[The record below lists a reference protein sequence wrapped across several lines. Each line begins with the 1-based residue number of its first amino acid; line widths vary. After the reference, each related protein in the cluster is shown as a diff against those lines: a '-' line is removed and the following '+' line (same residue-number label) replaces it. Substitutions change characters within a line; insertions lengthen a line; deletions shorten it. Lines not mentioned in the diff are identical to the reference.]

1 MISDSQKW
9 FFLAS
14 SLVVCGLL
22 YLLSP
27 VLTPFLTAAF
37 LAYLGDPIVDRLEQR
52 KLSRTLGVAVVFVVL
67 ALVLT
72 LFLFLLVPLLEQQ
85 VASLIQKMPGYIDWI
100 QITLVPWLNDK
111 MGVSPKQLNASL
123 LQETLSKHW
132 QQAGGLAEIILRTA
146 SDSGMAIVAW
156 IGNMVLIP
164 VVAFYLL
171 RDWDLLVARI
181 SGFLPRS
188 ISPVV
193 TALAKESDTVLA
205 SFLRGQLLV
214 MAALGTIYSTGLWIA
229 GLELALLVGM
239 LAGLV
244 SFVPYLGFIVGFG
257 AATIASAM
265 QFRDITHLLPILLV
279 FGVGQALEGMVLTPK
294 LVGDRIGLHPVAVIF
309 SVLAGGQ
316 LFGFIGVLIA
326 LPVAAVIAVLLRFVH
341 CQYKA
346 SPLYG
351 PCAPMAATTAE
362 PDLKSTLDASADAA
376 SKPPENL

>member
-14 SLVVCGLL
+14 LLVLSGLL
-22 YLLSP
+22 YVLSP

-85 VASLIQKMPGYIDWI
+85 VASLIQKIPGYIDWMH
-100 QITLVPWLNDK
+100 ITLVPWLNDK
-111 MGVSPKQLNASL
+111 MGVSPKQLNADL
-123 LQETLSKHW
+123 LKDTLTKHW
-132 QQAGGLAEIILRTA
+132 QQAGGLAAIILRTA
-146 SDSGMAIVAW
+146 SDSGMVIVAW
-156 IGNMVLIP
+156 IGNIVLIP

-181 SGFLPRS
+181 SAFLPRS

-193 TALAKESDTVLA
+193 TGLAKESDAVLA

-239 LAGLV
+239 LAGMV

-265 QFRDITHLLPILLV
+265 QFHDFTHLLPILLV

-309 SVLAGGQ
+309 SVLVGGQ
-316 LFGFIGVLIA
+316 LFGFIGVLMA
-326 LPVAAVIAVLLRFVH
+326 LPVAAVIAVLLRFIH

-351 PCAPMAATTAE
+351 PCMPVAATAVE
-362 PDLKSTLDASADAA
+362 PDAGLALDVGADAA
-376 SKPPENL
+376 SKPPEDL